1 MLAAADKEL
10 IGKTLSGN
18 GIKFEVSEQ
27 FYKGEE
33 ITAKELAK
41 MLHEFGNINLV
52 GEKVVAV
59 ALGEKLAGESQILE
73 IEGVKHLQIIAL

>member
-1 MLAAADKEL
+1 VLAAADKEL
-10 IGKTLSGN
+10 IGKTLNGN
-18 GIKFEVSEQ
+18 GIKFEVSEK

-33 ITAKELAK
+33 ITAEELRK

-59 ALGEKLAGESQILE
+59 ALDEKLAEESQVLE

>member
-1 MLAAADKEL
+1 
-10 IGKTLSGN
+10 
-18 GIKFEVSEQ
+18 
-27 FYKGEE
+27 
-33 ITAKELAK
+33 

>member
-1 MLAAADKEL
+1 VLAAADKEL

>member
-33 ITAKELAK
+33 ITSEELAK

-52 GEKVVAV
+52 GEKAVAV
-59 ALGEKLAGESQILE
+59 ALGEKLAGESQVLE
-73 IEGVKHLQIIAL
+73 IEGVKHIQIITL